1 MPERY
6 YASGRI
12 IGGLEASPHQMPW
25 MVKLGS
31 AHNNTCGKCGG
42 TLISNRHVITAGHCV
57 DEEVQRHWKRSQ
69 VGHDLKTCHFNGLYR
84 MKVAIMFSLF
94 PYFQN
99 LG

>member
-57 DEEVQRHWKRSQ
+57 DEELQRHWKRSQ
-69 VGHDLKTCHFNGLYR
+69 VRHDFKQRVITEDLEEFYFSFDLLKML
-84 MKVAIMFSLF
+84 
-94 PYFQN
+94 
-99 LG
+99 